1 MFMEIAI
8 GAIGIGV
15 ILMVGY
21 VIVSQ
26 IRGALPDSSTV
37 SIANPC
43 YGLVGTNTTGDCVG
57 TYTNVTVT
65 DYTATACGTTNLTGF
80 NSSAFVDCPNVG
92 YTSGTTSVQATVFAG
107 FGLIAVGIIVLAA
120 FGLISIFK

>member
-15 ILMVGY
+15 ILMIGY
-21 VIVSQ
+21 LVISQ
-26 IRGALPDSSTV
+26 VRDALPTASSV
-37 SIANPC
+37 EVENPC
-43 YGLVGTNTTGDCVG
+43 VGQIGSTATGDCV
-57 TYTNVTVT
+57 NVTNS
-65 DYTATACGTTNLTGF
+65 YTAPTVCGTAELNTT
-80 NSSAFVDCPNVG
+80 NSSAFIRCENVG
-92 YTSGTTSVQATVFAG
+92 YGDGTTSVQATVFAG